1 MGKYR
6 RINLRFNI
14 MLKCTSTLH
23 VVYEIYTNDVIL
35 IFFDNYKYMFR
46 SEKANLDLSFSI
58 KLLHK

>member
-35 IFFDNYKYMFR
+35 IFFDNYMFR
-46 SEKANLDLSFSI
+46 SEKPNLDLSFSI